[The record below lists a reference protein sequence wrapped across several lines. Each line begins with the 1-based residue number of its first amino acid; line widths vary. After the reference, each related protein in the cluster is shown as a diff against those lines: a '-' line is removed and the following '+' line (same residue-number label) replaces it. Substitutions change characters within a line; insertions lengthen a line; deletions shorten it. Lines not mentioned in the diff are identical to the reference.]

1 MIFLLVLWQVLTR
14 AFDVP
19 KFLLP
24 APTDVAALMVEE
36 WPLIQMHSL
45 ATIGSIVSGYV
56 AAVLFALT
64 ISALMIRFPLVER
77 LIMPIFVGLQSVPK
91 IAIAPL
97 ILVWVGAGIGSK
109 ILVVASIA
117 FFPMVI
123 NTMAGFKEVDRGL
136 ADVFRS
142 VDANERQMFFRLRLP
157 YAMPYIFAGLRIATT
172 LSVLGAIVA
181 EWLAASNGLGYL
193 VLSGS
198 FNFNTARSFAAI
210 IALAVIGT
218 AFFGLM
224 SWVERMIS
232 WKREGSDRRRN
243 CAGVTRES
251 LMEVLTMTKATVLGA
266 LALALLGASAAHAQ
280 DKVMMRIN
288 FTPWGMHAQYFG
300 GVAQGIYKAEGIDL
314 EIRPPSA
321 GQQNEVFI
329 GTGREQFGVANA
341 DSFIKARASGVPV
354 VAVMADEPDTPFSVI
369 TLKKDNYTDPKPA
382 QGQEDLLVP
391 DQREGPARAAADQG
405 RAHPQRHRIR
415 QRGARRRGADA
426 RRRPGRR
433 GVRLSLRP
441 GAHPR
446 HARLSDQRDAAEG
459 LRRVSSTAP

>member
-1 MIFLLVLWQVLTR
+1 MRYNGGRTRLAALTLSHADDTPQKAPAARNWRRGVERAGPILLVIFLLVLWQVLTR

-24 APTDVAALMVEE
+24 APTDVAQLMVEE

-109 ILVVASIA
+109 RLVVASIA
-117 FFPMVI
+117 FFPVVI

-172 LSVLGAIVA
+172 LAVLGAIVA

-218 AFFGLM
+218 TFFAFM
-224 SWVERMIS
+224 SWIERMIS
-232 WKREGSDRRRN
+232 WKREGSD
-243 CAGVTRES
+243 
-251 LMEVLTMTKATVLGA
+251 
-266 LALALLGASAAHAQ
+266 
-280 DKVMMRIN
+280 
-288 FTPWGMHAQYFG
+288 
-300 GVAQGIYKAEGIDL
+300 
-314 EIRPPSA
+314 
-321 GQQNEVFI
+321 
-329 GTGREQFGVANA
+329 
-341 DSFIKARASGVPV
+341 
-354 VAVMADEPDTPFSVI
+354 
-369 TLKKDNYTDPKPA
+369 
-382 QGQEDLLVP
+382 
-391 DQREGPARAAADQG
+391 
-405 RAHPQRHRIR
+405 
-415 QRGARRRGADA
+415 
-426 RRRPGRR
+426 
-433 GVRLSLRP
+433 
-441 GAHPR
+441 
-446 HARLSDQRDAAEG
+446 
-459 LRRVSSTAP
+459 STTQV

>member
-1 MIFLLVLWQVLTR
+1 LTLSHADDSPQKASAARNWRRGVERAGPILLVIFLLGLWQVLTR
-14 AFDVP
+14 AFEVP

-24 APTDVAALMVEE
+24 APTDVAELIVEE

-56 AAVLFALT
+56 AAVLFALA
-64 ISALMIRFPLVER
+64 ISALMVRFPLLER

-117 FFPMVI
+117 FFPVVI

-218 AFFGLM
+218 TFFGLM

-232 WKREGSDRRRN
+232 WKREGSD
-243 CAGVTRES
+243 
-251 LMEVLTMTKATVLGA
+251 ATTQV
-266 LALALLGASAAHAQ
+266 
-280 DKVMMRIN
+280 
-288 FTPWGMHAQYFG
+288 
-300 GVAQGIYKAEGIDL
+300 
-314 EIRPPSA
+314 
-321 GQQNEVFI
+321 
-329 GTGREQFGVANA
+329 
-341 DSFIKARASGVPV
+341 
-354 VAVMADEPDTPFSVI
+354 
-369 TLKKDNYTDPKPA
+369 
-382 QGQEDLLVP
+382 
-391 DQREGPARAAADQG
+391 
-405 RAHPQRHRIR
+405 
-415 QRGARRRGADA
+415 
-426 RRRPGRR
+426 
-433 GVRLSLRP
+433 
-441 GAHPR
+441 
-446 HARLSDQRDAAEG
+446 
-459 LRRVSSTAP
+459 